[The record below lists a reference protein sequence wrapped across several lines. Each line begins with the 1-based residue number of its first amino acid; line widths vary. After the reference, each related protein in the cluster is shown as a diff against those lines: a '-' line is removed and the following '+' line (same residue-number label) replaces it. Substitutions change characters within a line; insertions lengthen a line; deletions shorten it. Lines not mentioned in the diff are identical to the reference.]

1 MNSIINKSAL
11 LTCKRSQTSKK
22 GPRMSKKMW
31 PVVAILALSGCAMA
45 EYKSKEDLPPL
56 PSMAVIEDVATRA
69 YGRPGPKDLK
79 IVKVGQ
85 AEVIWPND
93 WDHYVCLTTTEPH
106 TGTLLSNSGEVL
118 RRPGEPKTQSW
129 FMTFRLYNDGWGA
142 GLFRRIYASGTRVG
156 SRNASELCPIAR
168 I

>member
-1 MNSIINKSAL
+1 
-11 LTCKRSQTSKK
+11 
-22 GPRMSKKMW
+22 MSVKIW
-31 PVVAILALSGCAMA
+31 SVAAILALSGCAMA
-45 EYKSKEDLPPL
+45 EYKSKEELPPL

-85 AEVIWPND
+85 AEVLGRND

-118 RRPGEPKTQSW
+118 RRPGEPYTQSW
-129 FMTFRLYNDGWGA
+129 FLHLRRYNTGWGS
-142 GLFRRIYASGTRVG
+142 GFIRRIYASGTRVG
-156 SRNASELCPIAR
+156 SRNASELCPVTR
-168 I
+168 